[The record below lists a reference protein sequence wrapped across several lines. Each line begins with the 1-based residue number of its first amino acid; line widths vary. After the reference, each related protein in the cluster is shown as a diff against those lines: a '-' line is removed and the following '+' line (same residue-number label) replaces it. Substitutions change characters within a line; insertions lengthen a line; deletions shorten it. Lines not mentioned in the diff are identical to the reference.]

1 MKKKQGNEKINAKR
15 ALVHEGHDQ
24 PCDIIAASV
33 ASFSWLSWGPTFP
46 EHAVQVRDGSALCLR
61 VRAFTRPHISC
72 TAPFTVCSEEQVA
85 TDSRVLTVP
94 SDWSVLR
101 STEHKR
107 MKCKILLLKTWSST
121 QASRHV
127 NETKKDLQ
135 TNVLGEFFHYGAS
148 ESTELWILI
157 CDRIGDC
164 LVSGTRN

>member
-1 MKKKQGNEKINAKR
+1 MKGMSMVFPTLRYHCCKR
-15 ALVHEGHDQ
+15 STIQLTFFRTYFSRAHAGARWICAFAYGPSRDITTVH
-24 PCDIIAASV
+24 S
-33 ASFSWLSWGPTFP
+33 
-46 EHAVQVRDGSALCLR
+46 LR
-61 VRAFTRPHISC
+61 WRTGRYGL
-72 TAPFTVCSEEQVA
+72 
-85 TDSRVLTVP
+85 LTVP
-94 SDWSVLR
+94 SDWSVPRL
-101 STEHKR
+101 TEHKR

-127 NETKKDLQ
+127 NETKKGLQ